1 MRAVL
6 PSISAARGTELGTGG
21 EVISFPCQ
29 GTMEETAPTSA
40 MNGQLSVET
49 GDAVVRG
56 KPEFARGK
64 RICKGS
70 FIPAWLCHLQTFS
83 TQRIKRHGGSWAL
96 KGLINT

>member
-56 KPEFARGK
+56 KPEFARGRGFAK
-64 RICKGS
+64 
-70 FIPAWLCHLQTFS
+70 
-83 TQRIKRHGGSWAL
+83 AL
-96 KGLINT
+96 SSLPGYATCRPSVLRE